1 MGIGC
6 LPRTLGEA
14 IAAFAQDPLSAKVLG
29 DLLYR
34 SYVDYKTQEWQDY
47 HNHISDWERQRY
59 LKFF

>member
-6 LPRTLGEA
+6 LPRNLGEA
-14 IAAFAQDPLSAKVLG
+14 IAAFAQDPLSKKVMG
-29 DLLYR
+29 DLMYQ